1 MSQASSPDN
10 KDNEVIVADSDLKQ
24 EDIEGEGDPNGT
36 PLRSVKKES
45 KNKYENSL
53 NVVQELEEEVKE
65 LNQRENNYFN
75 AHHFEDLR
83 VQNEIEEL
91 EKKLSENI

>member
-1 MSQASSPDN
+1 M
-10 KDNEVIVADSDLKQ
+10 
-24 EDIEGEGDPNGT
+24 
-36 PLRSVKKES
+36 
-45 KNKYENSL
+45 
-53 NVVQELEEEVKE
+53 VQELEEEVKE

>member
-24 EDIEGEGDPNGT
+24 EDIEEAKDPNGT

-45 KNKYENSL
+45 KNKYENGL